1 MSWKTALI
9 STSLPTVN
17 NNLFFQPYSFAHTL
31 SLIVLNVCSLSNVL
45 LQMLLMNSRGSV
57 FWKQSYSDCMLRC
70 RD

>member
-31 SLIVLNVCSLSNVL
+31 SLIVLNVCS
-45 LQMLLMNSRGSV
+45 
-57 FWKQSYSDCMLRC
+57 FI
-70 RD
+70 